1 MNQVAVFIPVGPA
14 KEDLERLRE
23 ITCALHAVV
32 PVGVQLLI
40 IDDGGHGQAISEH
53 AEWPSELLTVL
64 AGAGG
69 TQVSMPNDRMA
80 ATTIQFL
87 DWLASSDCD
96 FGVKLDTDAMVLR
109 DFRDQLAVTFQDPGI
124 GLCGACD
131 RNVADGP
138 IRDVTLWRHQLLN
151 ASSPV
156 QIRLRSGRPRFRLA
170 IGNAGRSARFLRRA
184 LWDARGNDYH
194 LGRHCLGGAYA
205 VSAAAARQLAGA
217 GWLADPTITSG
228 TGLGEDVLLGLLVSA
243 AGFRMKTLV
252 APGDP
257 FAVVH
262 RGLPAEPNRLVTDGY
277 AIVHSLKCDEVGA
290 ERTLRAEFERLREGQ
305 LTTHQDPRAC

>member
-1 MNQVAVFIPVGPA
+1 MNQIAVFIPVGPA
-14 KEDLERLRE
+14 SEDLARLRE
-23 ITCALHAVV
+23 LTRALHAMV

-40 IDDGGHGQAISEH
+40 IDDGGHGRAISEH
-53 AEWPSELLTVL
+53 ADWPSELLTVL

-69 TQVSMPNDRMA
+69 TELSVPNDRMA

-87 DWLASSDCD
+87 DWLATSNCD

-109 DFRDQLAVTFQDPGI
+109 DFRNQLAMTFLDPDI

-131 RNVADGP
+131 RNVVDGP
-138 IRDVTLWRHQLLN
+138 VRDVTLWRHQLLN

-156 QIRLRSGRPRFRLA
+156 QIRLRSGRPSVRLA
-170 IGNAGRSARFLRRA
+170 VGDAGRSGKFLRRA
-184 LWDARGNDYH
+184 LWNARRGEYR

-205 VSAAAARQLAGA
+205 VSAAAARWLAEA
-217 GWLADPTITSG
+217 GWLTDPTITSG
-228 TGLGEDVLLGLLVSA
+228 TGLSEDVLMGLLVSA

-262 RGLPAEPNRLVTDGY
+262 RGLLAEPTRLVNDGY
-277 AIVHSLKCDEVGA
+277 AIVHSLKCDEVGD
-290 ERTLRAEFERLREGQ
+290 ERDLRAEFSRLREGQ
-305 LTTHQDPRAC
+305 LTSHQDPRAC